1 VFIDGVYLKVLSSSD
16 RAIEAQLP
24 ALDAGTYRLKVA
36 HYKSRYRRWLR
47 DSIDFTIGARGPV
60 GPAGPKGDPG
70 PPGPQGE
77 PGPAGSI
84 GPQGPV
90 GPAGPKGEA
99 GPAGPKGAKGDKGD
113 VGPAGPKGDPGIT
126 GYVRTRGGFEPFFIL
141 QGQTEVISAHCPGK
155 KKVLGGGWSVHGCY
169 AQDPND
175 PNYYTDCAKLD
186 DAGYAVEASYPES
199 DNTWSVLV
207 TNTGDVDIE
216 VDLRVNA
223 ICGSFK

>member
-1 VFIDGVYLKVLSSSD
+1 VFIDGKYLNVLNSSD
-16 RAIEAQLP
+16 SSIEAQLP

-47 DSIDFTIGARGPV
+47 DSIDFTIGARGPAGPPGQQGAV
-60 GPAGPKGDPG
+60 GPAGP
-70 PPGPQGE
+70 
-77 PGPAGSI
+77 I
-84 GPQGPV
+84 
-90 GPAGPKGEA
+90 GPAGP
-99 GPAGPKGAKGDKGD
+99 KGD
-113 VGPAGPKGDPGIT
+113 VGPAGPIGPAGPAGKPGPKGAKGDPGPAGPKGDKGDPGIT
-126 GYVRTRGGFEPFFIL
+126 GYARMRGGFEPFFIL

-175 PNYYTDCAKLD
+175 PNYYINCSELD